1 LVVDQLDGTEGELMY
16 LIGKGSDVMG
26 PGTSMVQ
33 RIDWTQDQE
42 TQLRNAQIG
51 RGSGLGCVGLG
62 CLGLGSVPEF
72 AADCR
77 QMSRYKGMGCGARDQ
92 MPYCGLGLFDSG
104 MDFTTWGWPEWAL
117 VGVGVYAGL
126 SLLGDTKRGVQRA
139 SRVGRAVRKAA

>member
-1 LVVDQLDGTEGELMY
+1 MY
-16 LIGKGSDVMG
+16 LIGKGSDVIG
-26 PGTSMVQ
+26 PGTGMVQ

-51 RGSGLGCVGLG
+51 RGPGLGCVGLG

-77 QMSRYKGMGCGARDQ
+77 QMSRYKGMGCGNQDQ
-92 MPYCGLGLFDSG
+92 MPYCGLGLFDAG
-104 MDFTTWGWPEWAL
+104 MDFTTWGWPEWAV
-117 VGVGVYAGL
+117 VGVGIYAGL
-126 SLLGDTKRGVQRA
+126 SLMGDTRRGVQRA